1 MLADKDYADNS
12 EDDWEEADEED
23 VDDLMVR

>member
-12 EDDWEEADEED
+12 EDDWGEADEED